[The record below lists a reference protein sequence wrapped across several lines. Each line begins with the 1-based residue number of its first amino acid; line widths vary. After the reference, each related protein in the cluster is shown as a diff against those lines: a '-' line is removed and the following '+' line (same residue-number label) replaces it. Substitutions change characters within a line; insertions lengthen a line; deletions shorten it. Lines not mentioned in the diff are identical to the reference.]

1 MIRHL
6 CHIFLLST
14 IALACHQKESNYSKI
29 TGKAQGTTYAI
40 TFENNQNLVL
50 QQEVDSIFKLID
62 KSMSLWDSTS
72 VISNFN
78 KTVDAYTVDAHFSVV
93 FEKSKTLYTLSDGA
107 FDPTVGQLVKS
118 WGFIRKKNLPLPTQ
132 AAIDSLLKCVGFD
145 KVSLKE
151 NVVLKQNPNIQLDF
165 NAIAQG
171 YTVDV
176 LAAQLD
182 KHKVENYMVELG
194 GEVITKG
201 KNKQGDK
208 WRIGIEQPVQ
218 NDTDQENA
226 VQAIL
231 GLSNISLATSG
242 NYRNFI
248 EKDGKKFSHII
259 NPKTGKPAEQAVL
272 SVSVLAP
279 TCAEAD
285 AWATAFMVMGKE
297 KSLEIAKKQ
306 GLDIQIILSSDKG
319 FEVIQTEDF
328 KKRIVQTP

>member
-1 MIRHL
+1 
-6 CHIFLLST
+6 LST